1 MILAE
6 WPAQVLQERGKE
18 HCWMQSVSHS
28 VGRTR
33 THVLAPCSTGLL
45 MPGMPDALG
54 LPNTGLL
61 AAPGECTRR
70 GAQRQ

>member
-1 MILAE
+1 
-6 WPAQVLQERGKE
+6 
-18 HCWMQSVSHS
+18 MQSVSHS

-45 MPGMPDALG
+45 MSGMPDALG